1 MESEAIKDKIIRD
14 NEAIKDKTN
23 RDIKIL
29 FEEEDDYYKP
39 IRVGDFWNNNYIEYE
54 SNGGRNKKPSI
65 KEHLNEI
72 KSYLKDI
79 ITNLQKSGT
88 WKVQLK
94 IAINF
99 MSSE

>member
-39 IRVGDFWNNNYIEYE
+39 IRVGDF
-54 SNGGRNKKPSI
+54 
-65 KEHLNEI
+65 
-72 KSYLKDI
+72 
-79 ITNLQKSGT
+79 
-88 WKVQLK
+88 
-94 IAINF
+94 
-99 MSSE
+99 